1 MAKLPTTYTKF
12 AKTYQM
18 VWKAYDELGA
28 AAHGVGPLTPE
39 IRELVKIG
47 MAIGARMEGA
57 VHAHTRRAL
66 EAGVKP
72 QEIRHAAILGVTT
85 LGFPATMMG
94 LTWVEDVLKKHKAPM
109 QPRR

>member
-1 MAKLPTTYTKF
+1 MAKLQTPYTKF

-28 AAHGVGPLTPE
+28 AVHGVGPLSPE
-39 IRELVKIG
+39 IRELVKLG

-94 LTWVEDVLKKHKAPM
+94 LTWVEDVLKKHKPGRG
-109 QPRR
+109 RR

>member
-1 MAKLPTTYTKF
+1 MAKLPTPYTKF
-12 AKTYQM
+12 ARTYQM

-28 AAHGVGPLTPE
+28 AVHGVGPLSPE
-39 IRELVKIG
+39 IRELVKLG

-72 QEIRHAAILGVTT
+72 EEIRHAAILGVTT

-94 LTWVEDVLKKHKAPM
+94 LAWVEDILKKHKAP
-109 QPRR
+109 RRVRR